1 MISPQFRVRHF
12 LADYC
17 VYTHCPRYK
26 LTTRPSVFFH
36 ANYEMRVDKYEWH
49 KDRRKWQIFFS
60 ISLGTI
66 FIVSLLILYF
76 SNVDVFKKRFLAT
89 IGLATLLLFIFLR
102 ATSFHQMDQLI
113 NLNLSSIR
121 MNWVLELLGPSLI
134 LLDSIRVTNVKD

>member
-1 MISPQFRVRHF
+1 
-12 LADYC
+12 
-17 VYTHCPRYK
+17 
-26 LTTRPSVFFH
+26 
-36 ANYEMRVDKYEWH
+36 MRVDKYEWH

-121 MNWVLELLGPSLI
+121 MNWVLELLGPSLT